1 MSSSCAIIA
10 ESYSFIWQ
18 PYVAKWYF
26 FMRANLVKVRK
37 VNNARKLAF
46 AYLSRRHGRRRRQK
60 ASDASVTR
68 KLLKVVNGGC
78 WSSKVREMRKCAT
91 KLPKYLI

>member
-26 FMRANLVKVRK
+26 VMRANLVKVCK
-37 VNNARKLAF
+37 ANDVQKLAF
-46 AYLSRRHGRRRRQK
+46 AYLSRRHGRRMRQK
-60 ASDASVTR
+60 ASDARVQ
-68 KLLKVVNGGC
+68 L
-78 WSSKVREMRKCAT
+78 A
-91 KLPKYLI
+91 